1 MLPDKFPPWRAAHYH
16 FRKWRELNLLQRLC
30 DRIRR
35 AARVAA
41 GRDPSPSA
49 AVIDTQ
55 SARAERQ
62 GGPGWGRDPNK
73 QVTGRKRH
81 VIVDTLG
88 LLLAVVVHPANEND
102 AQSAPSVLKQLLGK
116 VPRLRVIFAD
126 SGYKSL
132 PGGLLWRCFHW
143 LLSVVEP
150 DGDSSGFDPLPKRW
164 VTQAHVRVV
173 RRLPPPSPRLRA
185 SSRNVGSDGPSGND
199 SPDDS
204 PNHLI
209 RQTASQNR
217 LSRLHASRRKRREG
231 CSSSE

>member
-1 MLPDKFPPWRAAHYH
+1 MGAEWERIEPIFDRFRFDEHDPRELINAVFYLLKSCVLLAEKRMSMANATRQIPAVAGPAHDH

-126 SGYKSL
+126 RRVQEPPRGAPLAVLSL
-132 PGGLLWRCFHW
+132 ASFGRRA
-143 LLSVVEP
+143 
-150 DGDSSGFDPLPKRW
+150 RW
-164 VTQAHVRVV
+164 
-173 RRLPPPSPRLRA
+173 
-185 SSRNVGSDGPSGND
+185 G
-199 SPDDS
+199 
-204 PNHLI
+204 
-209 RQTASQNR
+209 
-217 LSRLHASRRKRREG
+217 
-231 CSSSE
+231 

>member
-102 AQSAPSVLKQLLGK
+102 AQSAPSVLKQLLGQGK
-116 VPRLRVIFAD
+116 APEGDLRRQRIQGPPRKAR
-126 SGYKSL
+126 
-132 PGGLLWRCFHW
+132 
-143 LLSVVEP
+143 
-150 DGDSSGFDPLPKRW
+150 SSGDRFTGCFRW
-164 VTQAHVRVV
+164 
-173 RRLPPPSPRLRA
+173 
-185 SSRNVGSDGPSGND
+185 
-199 SPDDS
+199 
-204 PNHLI
+204 
-209 RQTASQNR
+209 
-217 LSRLHASRRKRREG
+217 
-231 CSSSE
+231 

>member
-1 MLPDKFPPWRAAHYH
+1 MSMANATRQIPAVAGPAHYH

-126 SGYKSL
+126 RRVQEPPRGAPLAVLSL
-132 PGGLLWRCFHW
+132 ASFGRRA
-143 LLSVVEP
+143 
-150 DGDSSGFDPLPKRW
+150 RW
-164 VTQAHVRVV
+164 
-173 RRLPPPSPRLRA
+173 
-185 SSRNVGSDGPSGND
+185 G
-199 SPDDS
+199 
-204 PNHLI
+204 
-209 RQTASQNR
+209 
-217 LSRLHASRRKRREG
+217 
-231 CSSSE
+231 

>member
-1 MLPDKFPPWRAAHYH
+1 MANATRQIPAVAGPAHDH

-49 AVIDTQ
+49 AVIHTQ

-126 SGYKSL
+126 RRVHLRVIFADRRVQEPPRGAPLAVLSL
-132 PGGLLWRCFHW
+132 ASFGRRA
-143 LLSVVEP
+143 
-150 DGDSSGFDPLPKRW
+150 RW
-164 VTQAHVRVV
+164 
-173 RRLPPPSPRLRA
+173 
-185 SSRNVGSDGPSGND
+185 G
-199 SPDDS
+199 
-204 PNHLI
+204 
-209 RQTASQNR
+209 
-217 LSRLHASRRKRREG
+217 
-231 CSSSE
+231 